1 MTEIRNQNRLY
12 SGVALG
18 LVVLALVAMVGY
30 SVAYRLHHPSL
41 TREIEHTHSSGQE
54 DMMDMVSQLMQR
66 LEQNPEDTSALR
78 GLGQAFMR
86 MQAWSEAQR
95 FWNRLLDLEPD
106 NVQARQQLAMSL
118 FRQEKYAAAEEE
130 LSHILK
136 SDPDNAFVLFNL
148 GILHSYYLENQEQGR
163 SYFQQVLD
171 APGAEPEL
179 KEQAQEHLK
188 NNGG

>member
-1 MTEIRNQNRLY
+1 MTEMSSQNRLY
-12 SGVALG
+12 FRLTLG

-54 DMMDMVSQLMQR
+54 DMMGMVSQLMQR
-66 LEQNPEDTSALR
+66 LEQNPEDTTALR

-86 MQAWSEAQR
+86 MQAWSEAER
-95 FWNRLLDLEPD
+95 FWNRLLALKPD
-106 NVQARQQLAMSL
+106 NIQARQQLAMSL

-130 LSHILK
+130 LRHILK
-136 SDPDNAFVLFNL
+136 SDPGNAFVLFNL
-148 GILHSYYLENQEQGR
+148 GILHSYYLENEEQGR

-171 APGAEPEL
+171 APDAESEL
-179 KEQAQEHLK
+179 KEQAKEHLK
-188 NNGG
+188 KNGG

>member
-1 MTEIRNQNRLY
+1 MTNMSSQNRLY
-12 SGVALG
+12 SGLALG
-18 LVVLALVAMVGY
+18 LVVLALMGMVGY

-54 DMMDMVSQLMQR
+54 DMMGMVSQLMQR
-66 LEQNPEDTSALR
+66 LEQDPEDTSALR

-95 FWNRLLDLEPD
+95 FWNRLLGLEPD
-106 NVQARQQLAMSL
+106 NVQARQQLSMSL

-130 LSHILK
+130 LRHILN
-136 SDPDNAFVLFNL
+136 SEPNNAYVLFNL
-148 GILHSYYLENQEQGR
+148 GILHTYYLENEEQGR

-179 KEQAQEHLK
+179 KEQAKEHLK
-188 NNGG
+188 KNGG